1 MSTVSKAFMTDTL
14 SLEAFLPYRLSY
26 TSELVSAA
34 VASVYASLFGL
45 TIAEWRVM
53 AVVGEGDGSTQQAIV
68 ARTAMDKVAVS
79 RAAIALTRRGVLAR
93 APHPVD
99 KRALTLTFTAAGR
112 TLYAEIVPKAL
123 DLERRLFEGLDPGE
137 LTALTT
143 TLDRLADRAR
153 ALTAA

>member
-26 TSELVSAA
+26 TSEVVSAA

-68 ARTAMDKVAVS
+68 ARTAWG
-79 RAAIALTRRGVLAR
+79 AIHDSTRGRRGGE
-93 APHPVD
+93 
-99 KRALTLTFTAAGR
+99 AGR
-112 TLYAEIVPKAL
+112 ECYCGCAPQRAMPRQPASAEKCETA
-123 DLERRLFEGLDPGE
+123 RRS
-137 LTALTT
+137 
-143 TLDRLADRAR
+143 
-153 ALTAA
+153 